1 MEKHHQ
7 ESIDKFL
14 SIYKKDS
21 AIQAVLLGGSIAHGF
36 AKANSDVDV
45 FLVVEE
51 DEFLKRK
58 QEKKLAFSLWD
69 ICTYPGGYIDVKVVS
84 LSFLKKIAERGSDP
98 ARYAF
103 KDNIILYSKTN
114 NLEALLLAVT
124 VFPAAEKDY
133 RRKRFVSQVLAW
145 KWYYSEA
152 VSKQNP
158 YLFYL
163 SVQKIILF
171 TCRLIL
177 NENNMLYP
185 YHKWLLNETMSA
197 VNKPDDFKESV
208 YNLMANHNM
217 ELVNGFCEEMLTFVK
232 LEEKSIDWPNQ
243 FLVDSEQNWLEHE
256 PPVDDL

>member
-1 MEKHHQ
+1 MEKHHK
-7 ESIDKFL
+7 ESIEIFL
-14 SIYKKDS
+14 DIYKKDP
-21 AIQAVLLGGSIAHGF
+21 AILAILLGGSIAHGF
-36 AKANSDVDV
+36 AKPNSDVDV
-45 FLVVEE
+45 VLVVEE
-51 DEFLKRK
+51 NEYLKRK

-84 LSFLKKIAERGSDP
+84 IKFLQKIAEQGSDP

-103 KDNIILYSKTN
+103 KDNIILYSKN
-114 NLEALLLAVT
+114 NYVHDLLGIVS
-124 VFPAAEKDY
+124 VFPAHDKDT
-133 RRKRFVSQVLAW
+133 RRIRFASQLLAW

-152 VSKQNP
+152 VSKQNS

-171 TCRLIL
+171 SCRLVL

-185 YHKWLLNETMSA
+185 YHKWLLNETFTA
-197 VNKPDDFKESV
+197 ENKPAEFKESIFK
-208 YNLMANHNM
+208 LTEDHNI
-217 ELVNGFCEEMLTFVK
+217 EFVNKFCEEVLAFVN

-243 FLVDSEQNWLEHE
+243 FLIDSEQNWLEHE